1 MLVWYLYCTNTDLIS
16 GSSLSN
22 LRTSPRLLKIPP
34 YVSLI
39 CFIGGII
46 WILLLPLDQYSRRT
60 YISENA
66 LLPGQVHTYFHG
78 SEQNIAQAYK
88 HEIADVFEP
97 VAHTQADGSTAYMQ
111 ATPEHRSSRIRD
123 LFGNSG
129 IKSATQ
135 TYSYK
140 VGGREYQGENV
151 YGIVHAPRGDGT
163 ESIVILAPIKNHKG
177 QTNTRGV
184 ALVLTLA
191 RYFSRWSLWSKDI
204 IVLVTP
210 DTTTGPQ
217 AWIDAYLSQ
226 HNPETISSLSL
237 KSGAIQG
244 VVCVDFPTEHNFHA
258 LEIVYDGINGQLPNL
273 DLINTAIQISTSQ
286 LGIPTLL
293 QAQHLY
299 AKPNEQHHYGTRLKV
314 LGHGMRNQ
322 AVGHA
327 TGAHSVFM
335 PYHIDAITLSAIGQ
349 GHEDEMALGR
359 VVESLTRSLNNLLEK
374 LHQSFFFY
382 LLLQSNRFVSI
393 GTYLPSAM
401 AVGAGFSIMAIY
413 LWIKSGF
420 EEKVEKQEQP
430 TRSTEHDSGSRDKVE
445 AALANPD
452 VQTSQLLKTLS
463 DGGVNLKD
471 EKVWT
476 SVDRPLLVPLVLV
489 AGLYL
494 TSLLPVALLVIAPHD
509 QIVARMG
516 SIAVVLVIAPLGL
529 SFSLASNPA
538 LIKGDILEHKSTA
551 KLENGTPR
559 ETGLVYQERSP
570 SNPAL
575 RVEQFHMVTKSLS
588 LLVLGLQLTVL
599 ATLNFSLSMF
609 LGVLCTPL
617 AFVGFYPDSSLRA
630 RISLLGVVLFN
641 PFVVTN
647 AAIMVAKYTGIYDD
661 SISMKQVLR
670 LWLEALSFGWNVW
683 GAWGVLVGIFCVW
696 LPAWIVAA
704 TGALSSFI
712 MDDFEKVE
720 EEVKRVKKVA
730 KDNLSQV
737 KQATGR
743 KASPSPARKRKK

>member
-1 MLVWYLYCTNTDLIS
+1 
-16 GSSLSN
+16 
-22 LRTSPRLLKIPP
+22 
-34 YVSLI
+34 
-39 CFIGGII
+39 
-46 WILLLPLDQYSRRT
+46 
-60 YISENA
+60 
-66 LLPGQVHTYFHG
+66 
-78 SEQNIAQAYK
+78 
-88 HEIADVFEP
+88 
-97 VAHTQADGSTAYMQ
+97 MQ
-111 ATPEHRSSRIRD
+111 ATPQHRNQRIRD
-123 LFGNSG
+123 LFANSG
-129 IKSATQ
+129 IKSAVQ
-135 TYSYK
+135 PYSYK
-140 VGGREYQGENV
+140 VGGKEYQGENV

-163 ESIVILAPIKNHKG
+163 ESIVILAPIKNHQG

-226 HNPETISSLSL
+226 HDPETVSSLSL

-244 VVCVDFPTEHNFHA
+244 VICVDFPLSHNFHA
-258 LEIVYDGINGQLPNL
+258 LEISYDGINGQLPNL
-273 DLINTAIQISTSQ
+273 DLINTAITISTSQ
-286 LGIPTLL
+286 LNIPTLL

-299 AKPNEQHHYGTRLKV
+299 AKPDEHGHYRNRLKL

-322 AVGHA
+322 AVGHS

-335 PYHIDAITLSAIGQ
+335 PYHIDAITLTSIGE
-349 GHEDEMALGR
+349 GPEDEMAFGR

-382 LLLQSNRFVSI
+382 LLLQNNRFVSI

-420 EEKVEKQEQP
+420 EEKNEKPEQQTP
-430 TRSTEHDSGSRDKVE
+430 STERDAGTQDPIEK
-445 AALANPD
+445 ALANPN
-452 VQTSQLLKTLS
+452 VQTSDLLKTSS
-463 DGGVNLKD
+463 DGGVVSKD
-471 EKVWT
+471 KKVWT
-476 SVDRPLLVPLVLV
+476 SVDRPLLVPIILV

-494 TSLLPVALLVIAPHD
+494 TSLLPLALLVIAPNE

-516 SIAVVLVIAPLGL
+516 SIAMVLVIAPLGL
-529 SFSLASNPA
+529 SFALASNPS
-538 LIKGDILEHKSTA
+538 LIKGDILEQLSSERS
-551 KLENGTPR
+551 ENGGPR
-559 ETGLVYQERSP
+559 ETGLIYRDLVPP

-588 LLVLGLQLTVL
+588 LLLLGLQLTVL

-617 AFVGFYPDSSLRA
+617 AFAGFYPDSSLRA
-630 RISLLGVVLFN
+630 RLSLLSVVLFN

-647 AAIMVAKYTGIYDD
+647 AAILVAKYTGIYDD
-661 SISMKQVLR
+661 STSMKQVLKI
-670 LWLEALSFGWNVW
+670 WLEALSFGWNVW

-720 EEVKRVKKVA
+720 QEVQRVKKIA
-730 KDNLSQV
+730 KNAKNNLSQV
-737 KQATGR
+737 KEASTR